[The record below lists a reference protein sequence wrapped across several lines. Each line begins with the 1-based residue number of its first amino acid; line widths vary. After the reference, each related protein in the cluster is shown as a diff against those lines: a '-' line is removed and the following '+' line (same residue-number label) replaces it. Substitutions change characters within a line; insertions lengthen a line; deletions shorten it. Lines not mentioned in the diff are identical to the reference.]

1 MLQAIRQL
9 DGSDVLVI
17 QDQMDVTCGIVMQ
30 TKVQKLI
37 FERWGDALTIDFTHG
52 TNNLGY
58 HLGAYEFN
66 LINKVIFYCCVLD
79 ISESLVVTTAT
90 GSGFPVV
97 DFICLNQRA
106 PMMTTILEYFQE
118 KN

>member
-30 TKVQKLI
+30 TKVQKLM
-37 FERWGDALTIDFTHG
+37 FERWGDTLTMDFTHG

-79 ISESLVVTTAT
+79 ISGSLVVTTAT
-90 GSGFPVV
+90 GRGFPVV